1 MSDLAF
7 DPDLRSSQDDAVLQ
21 FCNTAFAAIP
31 QNRVVRWRWLPGHVG
46 EPLRCHRLQLPRR
59 TSSARPDPRT
69 GRSVLRALLPP
80 NLTCSSVQAFILSAM
95 CEYCTEGLHT
105 AREAFLR
112 AENGAAPPRASLA
125 DVSGD
130 LLEHGLEPRSLGNR
144 NSATQWRGDWH
155 PPKPESSGRQ

>member
-31 QNRVVRWRWLPGHVG
+31 RIGLFAGAGCPVMSASRSAVIASSFLAGHPLPAP
-46 EPLRCHRLQLPRR
+46 EPK
-59 TSSARPDPRT
+59 T

-80 NLTCSSVQAFILSAM
+80 SFTCSSVQAFILPTRY
-95 CEYCTEGLHT
+95 EYCAEGLHM

-112 AENGAAPPRASLA
+112 AENGAAPPRAA
-125 DVSGD
+125 PTGGD
-130 LLEHGLEPRSLGNR
+130 
-144 NSATQWRGDWH
+144 RGSEQGSPSRRYMKIS
-155 PPKPESSGRQ
+155 PPTGH